1 MAATAVHPAPTPPRE
16 RRGGGGTYVFL
27 GAVAAIALHVLD
39 DTVFQPP
46 AGTSPAWISALVP
59 LALLGLAAWAYP
71 RLTGGR
77 RGALALALG
86 VLGIAAGA
94 EALHYTRTVGPS
106 GDDFTGLLALAAGPA
121 LLGLGAVT
129 LWRTRRTGGNRAWR
143 YARRVLLGA
152 AGLLVLA
159 VVLFPVGLAYVTTHT
174 ARAVVPANTLG
185 AASEDVAF
193 TTSDGLRL
201 EGWYVPSRNGAA
213 VIAFPGRSG
222 PQDEARMLARHGY
235 GVLSDRPAR
244 RGPLRGRA
252 ERLGL
257 GRLARRRGGGRVPA
271 TAARRRARPDR
282 RDRLLGRRRDAARD
296 ARVGPTPWTRS
307 SPRAP
312 ARGRSART

>member
-39 DTVFQPP
+39 DNVVQPP

-152 AGLLVLA
+152 AGLLVA
-159 VVLFPVGLAYVTTHT
+159 RG
-174 ARAVVPANTLG
+174 RAV
-185 AASEDVAF
+185 
-193 TTSDGLRL
+193 
-201 EGWYVPSRNGAA
+201 
-213 VIAFPGRSG
+213 PGR
-222 PQDEARMLARHGY
+222 ARLRDDPHRARR
-235 GVLSDRPAR
+235 RPREHAR
-244 RGPLRGRA
+244 RGIRGRGVHDVRRA
-252 ERLGL
+252 AARGL
-257 GRLARRRGGGRVPA
+257 VRAVAQRRGGDRVPGA
-271 TAARRRARPDR
+271 QRPAGRGAHARPPRLRRAPVDRRGEGRSEGEPNAWGWGGWRDVEAAAAYLRRRPDVEPGR
-282 RDRLLGRRRDAARD
+282 IGGIGFSVGGEMLLETAGRTDALE
-296 ARVGPTPWTRS
+296 RS